1 MVAMPFL
8 LGVMRQASYFYS
20 SFGSKNCAEA
30 SGSVG
35 EGDTLRLKR
44 EVYATVEQLADTMI
58 EQS

>member
-1 MVAMPFL
+1 MEGNRYSNSFTSTGMVKEEGRTVYYKL
-8 LGVMRQASYFYS
+8 LD
-20 SFGSKNCAEA
+20 
-30 SGSVG
+30 SVR